1 MTAPGTQDFYQ
12 RVRVDQSG
20 RPAPWWKRR
29 SFGMESDGLW
39 GMIERDRGPLMAYH
53 KGPTGWTASVS
64 LFGRSALVGR
74 MQKANVALH
83 VHVIDDEDEE
93 LW

>member
-1 MTAPGTQDFYQ
+1 MIGTQDFYQ

-20 RPAPWWKRR
+20 RPVPWWKRR

-39 GMIERDRGPLMAYH
+39 GMIEKDRGPLLAYH
-53 KGPTGWTASVS
+53 RGATGWTLSVS
-64 LFGRSALVGR
+64 LLGRSALVGR
-74 MQKANVALH
+74 MQKANVVLN
-83 VHVIDDEDEE
+83 VQYEDDDEE

>member
-1 MTAPGTQDFYQ
+1 MIGTRDFHQ

-20 RPAPWWKRR
+20 RPVRWWKRR

-39 GMIERDRGPLMAYH
+39 GMIEKDRGPLVAYH
-53 KGPTGWTASVS
+53 RGIAGWTASVS

-74 MQKANVALH
+74 MQKMEIAPYP
-83 VHVIDDEDEE
+83 VHEDDEEV
-93 LW
+93 W